1 MKTLTLQFAFMA
13 LLALPLAASSQRC
26 SALLQCDTRRL
37 FINQTSTNVPFS
49 CFLTSKPTTDT
60 VVEFE
65 SDGRTL
71 SLSTCSLTFTPSNYN
86 TPQTIFVNPGYFTD
100 TTLTL
105 NSQKPIVD
113 VPIVGKVAGGMFRE
127 NLIARRDVGSVRT
140 CSSRGDNVAI
150 TTLANNVISGSSF
163 ASGVYNLLDTP
174 KTRVQVFLEPSSSG
188 AFMTQTGVGIQHGA
202 GILSLFLDSNNRV
215 YGTGTNDYSNWLT
228 LTDGMFASPFKIQL
242 LDGTFIQIQPPP
254 TQPNSNLTRPA
265 LSVTINNPGEY
276 SATSNGICATTDQK
290 GRDKRCQANPND
302 LACTVSSMAGSTF
315 ELNSC
320 GKTFLIPGACSSTPV
335 AVQSL
340 PPASLKSAPQAA
352 TMANN
357 LPIKIMSH
365 GPM

>member
-1 MKTLTLQFAFMA
+1 MKTLTLPFAFMA
-13 LLALPLAASSQRC
+13 LLALPLATSAQRC
-26 SALLQCDTRRL
+26 SLLQCDTRKL
-37 FINQTSTNVPFS
+37 FIKQTSTNVPFS
-49 CFLTSKPTTDT
+49 CVLTSKPATDM

-71 SLSTCSLTFTPSNYN
+71 SLSTCTLTFTPSNYN

-100 TTLTL
+100 TTLALTL
-105 NSQKPIVD
+105 RKPIVD
-113 VPIVGKVAGGMFRE
+113 VPIFGKVAGGLFRE
-127 NLIARRDVGSVRT
+127 NLIARRDVGSVRV

-150 TTLANNVISGSSF
+150 TTFANKGISGASL

-290 GRDKRCQANPND
+290 GRDKRCQANPSD
-302 LACTVSSMAGSTF
+302 LACTVSSYDDSTIS
-315 ELNSC
+315 LKSI
-320 GKTFLIPGACSSTPV
+320 GKTFLIPGACSSTPI

-340 PPASLKSAPQAA
+340 TPASLKSAPQAA
-352 TMANN
+352 TIANN

-365 GPM
+365 GPV